1 MYIHARQIRTYI
13 IYIKQNQT
21 KNTVNYS
28 EKDYE
33 DKSGGEIAWTRLK
46 QKTLHKCFLCPY
58 KRQSSM
64 LCFISFSFSRT
75 PVKSRCRKSMT
86 QGRLHCT
93 NYQYIRSTCTCVE
106 SSHYIA
112 FVVSFSNCSKSSNTW
127 LRSLYIAFYLSC
139 KCARY
144 LCAFTHRKAQH

>member
-46 QKTLHKCFLCPY
+46 QNTLHKCFLCPY

-64 LCFISFSFSRT
+64 LCFIAFSFSRT

-112 FVVSFSNCSKSSNTW
+112 FVAQIHGFDP
-127 LRSLYIAFYLSC
+127 YIQ
-139 KCARY
+139 R
-144 LCAFTHRKAQH
+144 FTCLVNVPHTYVPLLIAMQ